1 MRREKPARFVFLG
14 FPFRNPGKNTCNPDS
29 RLPGKTAYLC
39 TIISKRQIY
48 LFMVLENINS
58 PEDVK
63 KLSLEELNLLSGEMR
78 EVLLHRL
85 SNHGGHF
92 GPNFGMVEATI
103 ALHYVFN
110 SPEDKMVFDVSHQS
124 YPHKMLTGRKEAY
137 LDPEK
142 YDDVSGYSEPSESAH
157 DHFVIGH
164 TSTSV
169 SLAGGLAKGRDLKGE
184 KGNVIAVIGDGSL
197 SGGEAFEGLDYA
209 GELDTNFIIV
219 VNDNQMSIA
228 ENHGGLYRN
237 LQELRESQGTC
248 PCNFFKAMGLDYL
261 YVDQGN
267 DIGSLISAFQ
277 KVKDIDHPV
286 VVHINTLKGKGYRPA
301 EEHKEP
307 WHYCAPFDI
316 ATGEPKHK
324 SDDGEDYGT
333 LTADYLLAKMKED
346 RRVVGI
352 TAGTPTIMGFTE
364 DRRLAAGRQF
374 VDVGIAEEH
383 AVALASGIAK
393 AGGKPVFGVC
403 SSFIQ
408 RAYDQLSQDLC
419 INNNPATLLVFWGSL
434 SAMNDV
440 THLCFFDIPLIGNIP
455 NMVYLA
461 PTCKEEYFAM
471 LEWSLRQDS
480 HPVAIRVPALGLT
493 HADREIA
500 TDYSELNHYEMV
512 KKGTKVA
519 LLALGSFFP
528 LGESV
533 ANILKEKAGIEAT
546 LVNPRYITG
555 TDDTLLD
562 ALEADHALVATLE
575 DGILDGGFGEKI
587 ARYYGTSPMKVL
599 NFGARKEF
607 VDRFDVAAFLHDN
620 HLTAEQIAED
630 ILAQL

>member
-1 MRREKPARFVFLG
+1 
-14 FPFRNPGKNTCNPDS
+14 
-29 RLPGKTAYLC
+29 
-39 TIISKRQIY
+39 
-48 LFMVLENINS
+48 MVLENINS

-63 KLSLEELNLLSGEMR
+63 KLSLEELNLLGGEMR
-78 EVLLHRL
+78 EALLHRL

-110 SPEDKMVFDVSHQS
+110 SPEDKIVFDVSHQS

-267 DIGSLISAFQ
+267 DIRSLISAFQ

-419 INNNPATLLVFWGSL
+419 INNNPATLLVFWSSL
-434 SAMNDV
+434 SAMNDI

-500 TDYSELNHYEMV
+500 TDYSELNRYEMV

-533 ANILKEKAGIEAT
+533 AHILKEKAGIETT

-562 ALEADHALVATLE
+562 TLKTDHALVATLE

-587 ARYYGTSPMKVL
+587 ARYYGTSPIKVL

-607 VDRFDVAAFLHDN
+607 VDRFDVTVFLRDN

>member
-1 MRREKPARFVFLG
+1 
-14 FPFRNPGKNTCNPDS
+14 
-29 RLPGKTAYLC
+29 
-39 TIISKRQIY
+39 
-48 LFMVLENINS
+48 
-58 PEDVK
+58 
-63 KLSLEELNLLSGEMR
+63 
-78 EVLLHRL
+78 
-85 SNHGGHF
+85 
-92 GPNFGMVEATI
+92 
-103 ALHYVFN
+103 
-110 SPEDKMVFDVSHQS
+110 
-124 YPHKMLTGRKEAY
+124 
-137 LDPEK
+137 
-142 YDDVSGYSEPSESAH
+142 
-157 DHFVIGH
+157 
-164 TSTSV
+164 
-169 SLAGGLAKGRDLKGE
+169 
-184 KGNVIAVIGDGSL
+184 
-197 SGGEAFEGLDYA
+197 
-209 GELDTNFIIV
+209 
-219 VNDNQMSIA
+219 MSIA

-267 DIGSLISAFQ
+267 DIRSLISAFQ

-419 INNNPATLLVFWGSL
+419 INNNPATLLVFWSSL
-434 SAMNDV
+434 SAMNDI

-500 TDYSELNHYEMV
+500 TDYSELNRYEMV

-533 ANILKEKAGIEAT
+533 AHILKEKAGIEAT

-562 ALEADHALVATLE
+562 TLKTDHALVATLE

-587 ARYYGTSPMKVL
+587 ARYYGTSPIKVL

-607 VDRFDVAAFLHDN
+607 VDRFDVTVFLRDN